1 MGLVGQNTIKQ
12 SGKVFDIVT
21 ASTRECVFADM
32 LTKVAGFHFQ
42 GGTEVCPIPLL
53 VVPFQNNSGLAVHNT
68 TDGAKS
74 LLYKLATKAIWL

>member
-42 GGTEVCPIPLL
+42 SEEGGGGTPLQRYF
-53 VVPFQNNSGLAVHNT
+53 PSP
-68 TDGAKS
+68 S
-74 LLYKLATKAIWL
+74 